1 MNFYKFFSTFVGH
14 FCPPGSGSGFRIR
27 IRIHRLDWIRIRIR
41 NPGYDLLLLQAVP
54 LLMFTLFTSTGIG
67 FWKLKIVLIL
77 SIFICRKYFT
87 EREAAL
93 IVRDVASALEFLH
106 SKGQYCTS
114 MLYFLFSVYFFL
126 RVTEQKYLYGYPFEE
141 IQVGKFIL
149 KMLFIFTK
157 FCEHNADINED
168 CEALLHLSFG

>member
-1 MNFYKFFSTFVGH
+1 ML
-14 FCPPGSGSGFRIR
+14 P
-27 IRIHRLDWIRIRIR
+27 
-41 NPGYDLLLLQAVP
+41 
-54 LLMFTLFTSTGIG
+54 
-67 FWKLKIVLIL
+67 
-77 SIFICRKYFT
+77 IFICRKYFT

-106 SKGQYCTS
+106 SKGQYCTY
-114 MLYFLFSVYFFL
+114 MLYFWFLIYFFL
-126 RVTEQKYLYGYPFEE
+126 RVAEQKYLLGYPFEE

-168 CEALLHLSFG
+168 CEALLHLKVHKIENFFDSDFRICVISLIVLSKY